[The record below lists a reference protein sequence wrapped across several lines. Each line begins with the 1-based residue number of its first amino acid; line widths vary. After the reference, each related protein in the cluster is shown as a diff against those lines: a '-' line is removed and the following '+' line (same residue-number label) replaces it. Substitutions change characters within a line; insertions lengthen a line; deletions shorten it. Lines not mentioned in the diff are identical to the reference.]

1 MFLESNKCV
10 GILGGEDSVHVE
22 IAHTVVITSNI
33 NIFSAS

>member
-22 IAHTVVITSNI
+22 IAYSCDHL
-33 NIFSAS
+33 